1 MTDLCC
7 QLSARTPL
15 ATPATPAAS
24 PASTL
29 SMRTRFADSDM
40 PGFADSDMPGFADS
54 EPFGFTDASSG
65 ALFFLFFVLFFLF
78 FGVFHFVVHVR
89 FLVFFFLLLGR
100 VYSAHL
106 CNDINYRM
114 EVFFIVDCLGFM

>member
-40 PGFADSDMPGFADS
+40 PEFADSDMPGFADS

-65 ALFFLFFVLFFLF
+65 ALFLFFLF
-78 FGVFHFVVHVR
+78 FGVFLVFHFVVHVR
-89 FLVFFFLLLGR
+89 FFFLFLLLGR
-100 VYSAHL
+100 VYSAHF
-106 CNDINYRM
+106 CNDINCRM
-114 EVFFIVDCLGFM
+114 EVFFNI